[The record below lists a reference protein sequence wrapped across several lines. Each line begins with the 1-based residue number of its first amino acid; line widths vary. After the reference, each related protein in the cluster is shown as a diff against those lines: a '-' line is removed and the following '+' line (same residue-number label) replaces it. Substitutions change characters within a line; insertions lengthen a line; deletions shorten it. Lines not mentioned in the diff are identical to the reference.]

1 MPRPRFCRRVAGEPQ
16 ADLFKPA
23 GIPARELEQVV
34 LTLDEF
40 EAIRLADGEGLYQEQ
55 AAEKMNVSRQTFG
68 RIIESAHKK
77 IAACLVHGKALRIEG
92 GVVAVAGKRTFVCG
106 QCGHQW
112 QEEFGTGRPQAC
124 PACQSPSLRRLDG
137 GCGSHG
143 HGPGGR
149 RGEGMK
155 TPGWGNSRAGG

>member
-1 MPRPRFCRRVAGEPQ
+1 MSRPRFCRRVAGTPI
-16 ADLFKPA
+16 APVFKSA
-23 GIPARELEQVV
+23 GIPASQLEEVV

-40 EAIRLADGEGLYQEQ
+40 EAIRLADGEALYQEQ

-77 IAACLVHGKALRIEG
+77 IADCLVRGKALRIEG

-112 QEEFGTGRPQAC
+112 HEEFGTGRPQVC
-124 PACQSPSLRRLDG
+124 PACQSPSLRRMDG
-137 GCGSHG
+137 GCGGRG
-143 HGPGGR
+143 HGQGRWGRGWSGG
-149 RGEGMK
+149 E
-155 TPGWGNSRAGG
+155 NA